1 MIKDPVPLKVAR
13 TKVSEVKIIGEV
25 QVQQKQIYN
34 N

>member
-1 MIKDPVPLKVAR
+1 MIKDPVPLKEAR
-13 TKVSEVKIIGEV
+13 TKVPEVNIIGEV